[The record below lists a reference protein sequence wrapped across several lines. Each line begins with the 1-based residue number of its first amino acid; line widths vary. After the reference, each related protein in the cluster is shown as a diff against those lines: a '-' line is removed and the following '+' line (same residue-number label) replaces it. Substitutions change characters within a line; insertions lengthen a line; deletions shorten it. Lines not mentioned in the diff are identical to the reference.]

1 MMLGGCF
8 GNISHCDMSCCDQ
21 LTNGLYY
28 DALALTTCGR
38 SEFGL
43 AHRCGQD
50 WFYRVTIGHIYVM
63 PALLD
68 ANCGLEAVKSYWF
81 VFKPGGF
88 TNQRK
93 TKPVVLTVVIYDVD
107 MVGCD
112 AAGQSEF
119 TRVPPELGMGPTG

>member
-68 ANCGLEAVKSYWF
+68 AFIGAF
-81 VFKPGGF
+81 VSVFAWKA
-88 TNQRK
+88 QAI
-93 TKPVVLTVVIYDVD
+93 VLCSRTT
-107 MVGCD
+107 
-112 AAGQSEF
+112 S
-119 TRVPPELGMGPTG
+119 